1 MVPVRRVLAV
11 AVGRIGPDKLAH
23 LPARLERGAHLAGDV
38 LCVKVVE
45 DRPEGGH
52 IALLGGR
59 VDAVVHRDV
68 ADAPLGKI
76 PLEVVARQDVVAPET
91 GEVLGEHRVDPAR
104 LDVLHHAQ
112 EARPVEVRPRVA
124 VVRVDFHD
132 GQAVFPAVVQQEI
145 PLVPDALGGAVPVAV
160 LLGKA
165 QVERRARRAHGPLR
179 SRSSICPPPA
189 PIYAARRRTMRG
201 AGRGKTAAKAA
212 VSCSGMRGRRFR
224 RPSAKA
230 RSGPPASN
238 RHRSGSGPSRPF
250 SPHTAPG
257 RPRGRA
263 HRTGCRFPAR
273 GRCPC

>member
-1 MVPVRRVLAV
+1 MADTVCPPRPGVDPPHLRGLLRLDHKMVPVRRVLAV

-189 PIYAARRRTMRG
+189 PIYAARRRTMRRG
-201 AGRGKTAAKAA
+201 GTRKDRRESGGLLFRYAGAA
-212 VSCSGMRGRRFR
+212 VQ
-224 RPSAKA
+224 
-230 RSGPPASN
+230 ASIGE
-238 RHRSGSGPSRPF
+238 S
-250 SPHTAPG
+250 TL
-257 RPRGRA
+257 
-263 HRTGCRFPAR
+263 RT
-273 GRCPC
+273 PCIESS